1 MKSNR
6 SDCESFRVR
15 VVCVYVSLICV
26 WLECVCV
33 SFKYS
38 FKKSCVLVSFR
49 VLMGVRSR
57 FRVRE
62 LCVIGVSRG
71 WGGVWVQCMWLVIRR
86 VCWTVRVRL
95 RGDGGLRVGQ
105 FRLVV

>member
-1 MKSNR
+1 MCMYVSFKYRICLGNYVSFIKSIKSNR
-6 SDCESFRVR
+6 NDCESFRVR

-38 FKKSCVLVSFR
+38 FKKSCVLVRFR
-49 VLMGVRSR
+49 VLIGVRSR
-57 FRVRE
+57 FMVRE

-71 WGGVWVQCMWLVIRR
+71 
-86 VCWTVRVRL
+86 
-95 RGDGGLRVGQ
+95 
-105 FRLVV
+105 